1 MNPMSAENE
10 SPVDSLD
17 TKMDA
22 SNLWKEEVITDRR
35 IGVIRVLRPITDEGE
50 PDAGRKPLYVG
61 EAQVMT
67 AYGPMP
73 VNFDIPGETLREV
86 VANYESASKKGVEDM
101 VERLREMR
109 REAANRIVTPGM
121 PGFQAPPETAGGSG
135 IVMP

>member
-1 MNPMSAENE
+1 MSAENE

-109 REAANRIVTPGM
+109 REAASKIVTPGS
-121 PGFQAPPETAGGSG
+121 PGFGMPPAGGK
-135 IVMP
+135 IQMP